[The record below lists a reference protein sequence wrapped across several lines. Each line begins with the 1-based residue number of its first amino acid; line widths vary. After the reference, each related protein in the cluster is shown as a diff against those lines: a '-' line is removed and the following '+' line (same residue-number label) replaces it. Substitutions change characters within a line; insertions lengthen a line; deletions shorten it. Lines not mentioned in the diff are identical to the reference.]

1 MKKTTILSV
10 IAVSVLALTACQ
22 KSNQNDLQ
30 DAQQCL
36 NTAPNS
42 EAMNCVSKISSDTSE
57 NAYKLRCAAVFIS
70 QGFNTPASFASALD
84 QIKNDTSGSCTTGC
98 SGSLVAMSTFNFG
111 GTADDQAAANQAFS
125 ECTKSG
131 VKSYSMLASLFKL
144 GTDTVKGASGSTNP
158 DAMKTAMLAL
168 PSAEVG
174 QIVITTYQTACSD
187 VTNASDAVKKYC
199 GELQTA
205 VNSGSDATA
214 IGACLKKKLG
224 NPAAT
229 CP

>member
-1 MKKTTILSV
+1 MKKTIALSV
-10 IAVSVLALTACQ
+10 VALATLTFTACQ

-70 QGFNTPASFASALD
+70 QGFNTPSSFASALD
-84 QIKNDTSGSCTTGC
+84 QIKNNGDSSNG
-98 SGSLVAMSTFNFG
+98 SGSLQAMSTLNFG
-111 GTADDQAAANQAFS
+111 PTADDQTAANSAFS
-125 ECTKSG
+125 ECSKSG

-144 GTDTVKGASGSTNP
+144 GTDLAKLAGNTDPNN
-158 DAMKTAMLAL
+158 MKSQLNNLT
-168 PSAEVG
+168 SSEVG
-174 QIVITTYQTACSD
+174 QIVVTTYQTACSD
-187 VTNASDAVKKYC
+187 MANGSDSVKKYC

-205 VNSGSDATA
+205 MNSGSDAAT
-214 IGACLKKKLG
+214 IGACLKKKLD
-224 NPAAT
+224 NPSAT